1 MSIQAIQNGVDN
13 LMNSGKMKERQMPR
27 KARNKRKQRR
37 TETEQKYKQQA
48 EEKKKERKGWIR
60 KRRTRRE
67 LDEEKKTCRV
77 EGRQSGQS
85 AFRSPIERGGVGMSY
100 TISGSTRRDERYTKP
115 NED

>member
-1 MSIQAIQNGVDN
+1 
-13 LMNSGKMKERQMPR
+13 MNSGKMKERQMPR
-27 KARNKRKQRR
+27 KLRNKRNQRR
-37 TETEQKYKQQA
+37 SETEQKYKQQA
-48 EEKKKERKGWIR
+48 EGEKKERKGR
-60 KRRTRRE
+60 KAKRRTRRRKE

-100 TISGSTRRDERYTKP
+100 TISGLTGRDERYTKP